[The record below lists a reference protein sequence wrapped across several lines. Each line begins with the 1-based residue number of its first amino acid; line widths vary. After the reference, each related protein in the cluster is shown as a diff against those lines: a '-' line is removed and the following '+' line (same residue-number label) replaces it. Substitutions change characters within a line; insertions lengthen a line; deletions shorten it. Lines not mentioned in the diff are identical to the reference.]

1 MDEDSDGIVKV
12 EHVQKVI
19 EILGRDNVQLSAKQ
33 VKQIIDLIGKEEM
46 LEVENKI
53 EKILGKMPA
62 FEEELVAVTEAVKEQ
77 ATKAEGGVEK
87 DLTEGAGENV
97 IEDMAAEMNEE
108 KMEQHIAE
116 LFS

>member
-53 EKILGKMPA
+53 ITCYIYLCHMY
-62 FEEELVAVTEAVKEQ
+62 
-77 ATKAEGGVEK
+77 
-87 DLTEGAGENV
+87 
-97 IEDMAAEMNEE
+97 
-108 KMEQHIAE
+108 
-116 LFS
+116 